1 MNKYLWLLM
10 ALPLLSGCE
19 SQAMLVNKDD
29 AAFAPPTAAAAPT
42 PEGRAGGVFQ
52 AGYNWSLTA
61 DRRAYRVGD
70 ILTVILD
77 ESTQSSKQAKTN
89 FDKSSSLD
97 IAAPTI
103 FGKTKDKLE
112 SSADAD
118 RSFDGGA
125 SSQQQNSLHGS
136 ITVSVHQ
143 VLPNGVMEIRGDAKS
158 LRGGTLL
165 LTQLHGAD
173 GEVYALAQGNVV
185 VGGMNASGASGS
197 SVTVNTPTSGRI
209 PNGASVEREIPSDFG
224 MSNAVMLNLKRPSFK
239 DANNIA
245 AAINRAFGG
254 GLATA
259 KSSTNVEVIAPTDA
273 GARVAFMSQLEDVQ
287 VQAERVR
294 ARVVFNARTGTV
306 VMGDGVALHA
316 AAVSHGNLTVS
327 ISETTRVSQPNA
339 MARGRTVASPDSN
352 VNVDH
357 ARPQMIALPE
367 STSLKTLVSVLNG
380 LGASPDD
387 VMSILQALHEAGA
400 LDADLEVI

>member
-1 MNKYLWLLM
+1 MNCFTGCARPQGRWLL
-10 ALPLLSGCE
+10 LITL
-19 SQAMLVNKDD
+19 MLTL
-29 AAFAPPTAAAAPT
+29 F
-42 PEGRAGGVFQ
+42 
-52 AGYNWSLTA
+52 
-61 DRRAYRVGD
+61 
-70 ILTVILD
+70 TVHA
-77 ESTQSSKQAKTN
+77 QS
-89 FDKSSSLD
+89 
-97 IAAPTI
+97 
-103 FGKTKDKLE
+103 LE
-112 SSADAD
+112 SLVDIQGVRGNQLIGYSLVVGLDGTGDKNQVKFTNQTITNMLRQFGVQLPSKIDPKVKNVAAVAVSATLPPMYA
-118 RSFDGGA
+118 RG
-125 SSQQQNSLHGS
+125 QN
-136 ITVSVHQ
+136 IDVTVSS
-143 VLPNGVMEIRGDAKS
+143 IGDAKS

-197 SVTVNTPTSGRI
+197 SVTVTTPTSGRI